1 MRPTFLRP
9 SWPVQ
14 LLSVLVLAVAFSIG
28 CAQIAFAAAPAT
40 IATTSPT
47 WFGTPMTDAQLR
59 AADPT
64 GYREVM
70 SNRASLEKALVAKVH
85 KTLDARGLS
94 YGRKLTPTER
104 TAVDAALATV
114 YSPYGY
120 LRFAL
125 VPGAGDW
132 AYNGYRGTLYFTYGI
147 YNSTVDAYK
156 WYTVSWPAISGN
168 NRPAYQNVP
177 NVGPIPEYTWDFGFL
192 GTAWQGYVSNSAP
205 EFYPGEWRL
214 SPWTGAPYG
223 RCYFETHGGSGTS
236 HYFKPTHGCIRLT
249 PSNISALRTYYN
261 GKMANKKDRS
271 SAHLTVNY

>member
-1 MRPTFLRP
+1 MRPTFMRP
-9 SWPVQ
+9 TWPFR
-14 LLSVLVLAVAFSIG
+14 LMFVLVLVVALTVACG
-28 CAQIAFAAAPAT
+28 QLAFGA
-40 IATTSPT
+40 TSPT
-47 WFGTPMTDAQLR
+47 PATGTSTSLATPMTDAQLQ
-59 AADPT
+59 ASDPA

-70 SNRASLEKALVAKVH
+70 STRASLENALLTKIH
-85 KTLDARGLS
+85 KTLDARGLA
-94 YGRKLTPTER
+94 YGRKLTPTEQV
-104 TAVDAALATV
+104 AVEAALATI

-120 LRFAL
+120 LRFGL
-125 VPGAGDW
+125 VPGTGDW
-132 AYNGYRGTLYFTYGI
+132 SYNGYRGTLYFTYGI
-147 YNSTVDAYK
+147 YNAAVDAYK

-168 NRPAYQNVP
+168 NRPAYQNVS
-177 NVGPIPEYTWDFGFL
+177 NVGPIPEFTWDFGFI
-192 GTAWQGYVSNSAP
+192 GTTWQGYVSNGAT

-249 PSNISALRTYYN
+249 PSNISALKTYYA